1 MTKFA
6 GRGLTIEA
14 FGTPVGQLLEFGEFG
29 SARGQIEATAYGDD
43 WADYVTGIQ
52 DGSEVPFRV
61 AYDPDDSGHILI
73 RNTYETGDGR
83 VTFTAEHQE
92 AGTSFAIYTI
102 ITALNHSSALDGLF
116 EMAGTLKIVE
126 PGVVET
132 S

>member
-1 MTKFA
+1 VTKFA
-6 GRGLTIEA
+6 GRGLTVEV
-14 FGTPVGQLLEFGEFG
+14 FNTPVGQLLEFGEFG
-29 SARGQIEATAYGDD
+29 SSRSQIEATAYGDD

-61 AYDPDDSGHILI
+61 AYDPDEGGHILI
-73 RNTYETGDGR
+73 RNVYDTGDGR
-83 VTFTAEHQE
+83 ITWQAEHAE
-92 AGTSFAIYTI
+92 AGTSFAIHTI

-116 EMAGTLKIVE
+116 EMSGTAKIVE

>member
-6 GRGLTIEA
+6 GRGLTVEV
-14 FGTPVGQLLEFGEFG
+14 FGQAVGQLLEFGEFG
-29 SARGQIEATAYGDD
+29 SSRAQIDGTAYGDD

-61 AYDPDDSGHILI
+61 AYDPAETGHILI
-73 RNTYETGDGR
+73 RDTYETGDGR
-83 VTFTAEHQE
+83 MTFTAEHVE
-92 AGTSFAIYTI
+92 AGTSFEISTI

>member
-29 SARGQIEATAYGDD
+29 SSRSQIDATAYGDD

-52 DGSEVPFRV
+52 DGTEVPFRV
-61 AYDPDDSGHILI
+61 AYDPDEGGHILI
-73 RNTYETGDGR
+73 RDTYQTGDGR
-83 VTFTAEHQE
+83 ITFQAEHVE
-92 AGTSFAIYTI
+92 AGTSFAIHTI
-102 ITALNHSSALDGLF
+102 ITGLSYSSALDGLF
-116 EMAGTLKIVE
+116 EMTGTAKIVE